1 MADLLGVCHAP
12 LVVVL
17 LVCEAIPVAGN
28 RKLSSRPWG
37 DVFDLIDRSRVLLR
51 LVLAVCHWSPHF
63 SGLVYVGDNVGSL
76 QLALSGRVR
85 GALGAFY
92 DDYLAGISP
101 TEPSD
106 LIVLPSRVREGLG
119 ALARELFVRKA
130 REQWFFGVSHLAS
143 EANVLADALSRLAQP
158 GTSSSM
164 PSALVGASELAS
176 PKLED
181 LWSL

>member
-1 MADLLGVCHAP
+1 M
-12 LVVVL
+12 
-17 LVCEAIPVAGN
+17 
-28 RKLSSRPWG
+28 
-37 DVFDLIDRSRVLLR
+37 
-51 LVLAVCHWSPHF
+51 
-63 SGLVYVGDNVGSL
+63 GDNVGSL

-85 GALGAFY
+85 GVLGAFY
-92 DDYLAGISP
+92 DDFLADVSP
-101 TEPSD
+101 SEPSKE
-106 LIVLPSRVREGLG
+106 IVLPSRVREGLG